1 MDLTGFLSADK
12 YPGYCTAVRQVLFR
26 ILHLWLQ
33 VSSAAVM
40 LASSVGLQVRSFT
53 GAGNDSLRATYC
65 LVNTSIQNGSFE
77 QSAASGSFNS
87 RRVSIS
93 THGWLLQQRLRSC
106 KLVLK
111 R

>member
-1 MDLTGFLSADK
+1 MDLTGFSDSDK
-12 YPGYCTAVRQVLFR
+12 YSGSCTVVRQVVFR

-40 LASSVGLQVRSFT
+40 LANSVGLQVRSFT

-65 LVNTSIQNGSFE
+65 PVNTSIQNGYFE
-77 QSAASGSFNS
+77 QSAASGSFNG

-93 THGWLLQQRLRSC
+93 TKGRL
-106 KLVLK
+106 
-111 R
+111 